1 MAIYLVQHGKSFSKD
16 QDPQKG
22 LSDEGGETT
31 RKIAKVAADYGI
43 NVSRIVHSGKK
54 RAFQTAEIFEEY
66 LKTGKAV
73 ADMPGLNPK
82 DNVNEFALKVEDLE
96 DLNDV
101 MVVGHLP
108 FMEKLVSRLTAGD
121 EGITVFKFQNSGVV
135 CLDAE
140 DGNWFIKWALMPQIK

>member
-1 MAIYLVQHGKSFSKD
+1 MAIYLVQHGKSLSKE

-22 LSDEGGETT
+22 LSDEGIENT
-31 RKIAKVAADYGI
+31 RKIAKVAAGYGI

-54 RAFQTAEIFEEY
+54 RAFQTAEIFEEH
-66 LKTGKAV
+66 LETGKAV
-73 ADMPGLNPK
+73 ADIPGLNPK
-82 DNVNEFALKVEDLE
+82 DNVNEFALKVEDLD

-108 FMEKLVSRLTAGD
+108 FMEKLVSRLTAAN
-121 EGITVFKFQNSGVV
+121 EEITVFKFQNSGVV

-140 DGNWFIKWALMPQIK
+140 EGDWFIKWALMPEIK